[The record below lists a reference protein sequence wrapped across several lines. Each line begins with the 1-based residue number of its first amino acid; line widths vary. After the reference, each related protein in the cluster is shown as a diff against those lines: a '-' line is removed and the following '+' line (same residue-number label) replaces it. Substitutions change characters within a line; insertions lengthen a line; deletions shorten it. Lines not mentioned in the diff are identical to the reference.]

1 MYVAHDSC
9 LSELC
14 KLVLRKFPLGAAR
27 VLSSVLQSSSLA
39 RALFTPRKFGFV
51 PRVPRLEGP
60 ENVEL
65 AAPFLATF
73 APKLLSNYARIC
85 KSRFTLS
92 RFVGVSDRLACFD
105 YAVPCNAYIEGPSWF
120 I

>member
-73 APKLLSNYARIC
+73 ATGMCKRLLHIPVLLRRSFHA
-85 KSRFTLS
+85 KVLETST
-92 RFVGVSDRLACFD
+92 
-105 YAVPCNAYIEGPSWF
+105 
-120 I
+120 